1 MTERTLR
8 RQVRMHA
15 PCAHYT
21 GWFWF
26 RAPIGMANFRHAS
39 LYVATF
45 TKLRK
50 GQLEN
55 LGTQKMYS
63 THISALLDLIST
75 LRGT

>member
-15 PCAHYT
+15 PLAHYT
-21 GWFWF
+21 GWCWF
-26 RAPIGMANFRHAS
+26 RAPIGMVNFHHAS

-45 TKLRK
+45 TKLGK

-55 LGTQKMYS
+55 RGTQKLYFMYMD
-63 THISALLDLIST
+63 ALLDLIST
-75 LRGT
+75 LRST